1 MSRLLYPLSY
11 GPLERVSRRPATPI
25 RAGGGNRTR
34 NSSLEGCGNTILQH
48 PQILDQSG
56 RPDLNRRPLRPK
68 RSALPVC
75 ATPRRPS
82 KYTAY
87 AGSRQATLT
96 GQTRRDRQTVT

>member
-11 GPLERVSRRPATPI
+11 GPVAKIDHRPAAIT

-48 PQILDQSG
+48 PHVSGQSG

-68 RSALPVC
+68 RSALAVC
-75 ATPRRPS
+75 ATPR
-82 KYTAY
+82 KC
-87 AGSRQATLT
+87 
-96 GQTRRDRQTVT
+96 